1 MKAKKGKEKV
11 RKDENFD
18 EDQLI
23 KLIKKNLKS
32 KKKLEENCLNLTEDE
47 KEEKVYNVTINN
59 FIKPNINIVNNQSHV
74 QEKKK
79 TTKQRPQSAWK
90 KEKDKI
96 NRTLSEKEG
105 IKPHVVHSKDKSM
118 KNMRRN
124 GDQSPKKE
132 KKYDRLMSTLGKGS
146 GK

>member
-1 MKAKKGKEKV
+1 MKNENAIQSKPEIHYVDETETFEKEGTETSLKFKKGKEKV
-11 RKDENFD
+11 KKDENFD

-47 KEEKVYNVTINN
+47 KDEKIYNVTINN

-79 TTKQRPQSAWK
+79 QTKQRPQSAWK

-96 NRTLSEKEG
+96 NRTLS
-105 IKPHVVHSKDKSM
+105 
-118 KNMRRN
+118 
-124 GDQSPKKE
+124 
-132 KKYDRLMSTLGKGS
+132 
-146 GK
+146 

>member
-1 MKAKKGKEKV
+1 MKKKKGKEKEKEKFKQK
-11 RKDENFD
+11 KDENFD

-47 KEEKVYNVTINN
+47 GDEKVFNLTINN
-59 FIKPNINIVNNQSHV
+59 FIKPNINIMNNHNHNHNQI

-79 TTKQRPQSAWK
+79 QAKQRPQSAWK

-105 IKPHVVHSKDKSM
+105 MKSYHGHSKDRSLKTM
-118 KNMRRN
+118 PKRN
-124 GDQSPKKE
+124 IDSPKKE
-132 KKYDRLMSTLGKGS
+132 K
-146 GK
+146 